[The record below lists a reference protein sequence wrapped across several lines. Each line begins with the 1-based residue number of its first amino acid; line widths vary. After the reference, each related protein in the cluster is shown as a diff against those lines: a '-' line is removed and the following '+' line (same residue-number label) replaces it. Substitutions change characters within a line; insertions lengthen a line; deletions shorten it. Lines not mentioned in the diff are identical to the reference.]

1 MSTITTHILDTAK
14 GCPAEGVMVILYRKM
29 STRGMEEVEMGRG
42 YTNKEGRIV
51 DWGGADLSAGVYK
64 IKFETKDY
72 FDKQAVPTFYP
83 FVEVNFETTVDGHYH
98 IPLLISPFGYST
110 YRGS

>member
-14 GCPAEGVMVILYRKM
+14 GCPAEGVRVILYA
-29 STRGMEEVEMGRG
+29 GEMEVAGG
-42 YTNKEGRIV
+42 TTDKNGRISEWPAV
-51 DWGGADLSAGVYK
+51 EKGIYK
-64 IKFETKDY
+64 MRFEIRDY
-72 FDKQAVPTFYP
+72 FEGQSVATFYP
-83 FVEVNFETTVDGHYH
+83 FVEVHFELNADGHYH